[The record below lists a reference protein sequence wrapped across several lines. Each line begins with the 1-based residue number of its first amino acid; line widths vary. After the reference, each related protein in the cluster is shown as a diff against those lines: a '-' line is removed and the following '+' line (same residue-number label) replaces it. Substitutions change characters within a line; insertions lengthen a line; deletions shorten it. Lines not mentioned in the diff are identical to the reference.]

1 MSTDRNIFR
10 LMQRKKQK
18 DFEKRKK
25 AFLTEYRE
33 LAMKYKCDWMI
44 DQFVIDIA
52 DKIESIEKAKEVKE
66 TEEAKKESDI
76 EIISP

>member
-25 AFLTEYRE
+25 AFLDEYKE

-44 DQFVIDIA
+44 DQFVIDIT
-52 DKIESIEKAKEVKE
+52 DKIEAREKAIKE